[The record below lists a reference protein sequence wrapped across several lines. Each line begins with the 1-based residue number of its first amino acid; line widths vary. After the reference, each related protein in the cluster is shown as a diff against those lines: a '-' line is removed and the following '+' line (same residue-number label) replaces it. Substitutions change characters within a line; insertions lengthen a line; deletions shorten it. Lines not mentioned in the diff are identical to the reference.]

1 MKVVRMTSPELQ
13 LVDIADPADLNENFR
28 VLEERLGPPT
38 GQTVTGLEVLARLL
52 RGVFIETDLPASTAE
67 DAAEDV
73 AVEHG
78 LGRMPKAVVIAVATD
93 GLGGQVLASPDGLQ
107 GAAGANHGAWTT
119 EEIRLRASRAAN
131 YEMVVA

>member
-1 MKVVRMTSPELQ
+1 
-13 LVDIADPADLNENFR
+13 
-28 VLEERLGPPT
+28 
-38 GQTVTGLEVLARLL
+38 
-52 RGVFIETDLPASTAE
+52 
-67 DAAEDV
+67 
-73 AVEHG
+73 
-78 LGRMPKAVVIAVATD
+78 MPKAVVIAVATD